1 LPDVAEPA
9 PMDKRLARTYR
20 SIVGDAPPWVLASR
34 LFFALGWL
42 RAAVEKLIDPFW
54 WNGSEI
60 LTFLDR
66 HRESELGWCTLF
78 VDRIVVPHVDVVV
91 IAVVVLQIG
100 AGLSLLTGRS
110 LGAGLALGIFLN
122 LNFVAAG
129 AVNPSAFYLVGQ
141 GALVFWLVDERPSS
155 ASRRVLLAGVGVV
168 IALGLASIPFVST
181 VRPDAVIDDPA
192 VMLITLAVLSV
203 ITTCETIRRH
213 HVARAAAL
221 PAPRRR
227 AGPAMLI
234 PEATS
239 TTRS

>member
-1 LPDVAEPA
+1 
-9 PMDKRLARTYR
+9 MRR
-20 SIVGDAPPWVLASR
+20 SERHHLKENVVGV
-34 LFFALGWL
+34 
-42 RAAVEKLIDPFW
+42 
-54 WNGSEI
+54 
-60 LTFLDR
+60 
-66 HRESELGWCTLF
+66 
-78 VDRIVVPHVDVVV
+78 
-91 IAVVVLQIG
+91 AVVSLQEQLRTWG
-100 AGLSLLTGRS
+100 RGLM
-110 LGAGLALGIFLN
+110 I
-122 LNFVAAG
+122 
-129 AVNPSAFYLVGQ
+129 
-141 GALVFWLVDERPSS
+141 
-155 ASRRVLLAGVGVV
+155 GVV